1 MLIPLRIKAFDRE
14 GGHGDEAEQ
23 LVLLDR
29 AEMAVPLGSYRS
41 RPMLSINRGFSAPVI
56 VDFVREEGELGWLAA
71 HDDDPFARYE
81 ALQQLMP
88 DTLVAAVSGK
98 AGGSG
103 AVVEAVAPARA
114 ARRSEGRRGGE
125 AGGSACRGRGW

>member
-56 VDFVREEGELGWLAA
+56 VDFVREE
-71 HDDDPFARYE
+71 
-81 ALQQLMP
+81 
-88 DTLVAAVSGK
+88 
-98 AGGSG
+98 
-103 AVVEAVAPARA
+103 
-114 ARRSEGRRGGE
+114 RSEEHTSELQSLMRNSYAVFGLQKKQHQSQTQT
-125 AGGSACRGRGW
+125 AHLIL

>member
-1 MLIPLRIKAFDRE
+1 MINISRLLIMFCIFFFLMIRRPPRVTRTDTLFPYTTLVRSHLSQSVPPTPGQPDKAPMLIPLRIKAFDRE

-56 VDFVREEGELGWLAA
+56 VDRKSTRLNSS
-71 HDDDPFARYE
+71 H
-81 ALQQLMP
+81 
-88 DTLVAAVSGK
+88 
-98 AGGSG
+98 
-103 AVVEAVAPARA
+103 
-114 ARRSEGRRGGE
+114 
-125 AGGSACRGRGW
+125 